1 MQISDEVKSVEL
13 TGSISCEILEVEQR
27 TIMLLRVILPFY
39 MIYTKNHVWKTES
52 ESLSAVSLVHA
63 LQIVHLV
70 HDMMHYSPLVF
81 I

>member
-27 TIMLLRVILPFY
+27 TIMLLRVISPFY
-39 MIYTKNHVWKTES
+39 MIYTKNDVWKTES
-52 ESLSAVSLVHA
+52 ESLSAVSLVH
-63 LQIVHLV
+63 
-70 HDMMHYSPLVF
+70 DMMHNSPLVF